1 VLCNIYKNIISMLL
15 WPARAF
21 YLAEDSLTVCRN
33 VPGFSFNESENN
45 MAKKRKSLAIK
56 GGKNGKTYYFLNY
69 ISKSVWT
76 YFLRV
81 VLEYILLIKENS
93 LATRKKN
100 IKKMQK
106 TVLLRK

>member
-1 VLCNIYKNIISMLL
+1 
-15 WPARAF
+15 
-21 YLAEDSLTVCRN
+21 
-33 VPGFSFNESENN
+33 
-45 MAKKRKSLAIK
+45 MAKKRKSLEIK
-56 GGKNGKTYYFLNY
+56 GKKTVKTYYYLNY

-93 LATRKKN
+93 LASRKKN
-100 IKKMQK
+100 IKKVQK